1 MQAAEQRSLLSPKPV
16 LDKISN
22 PERESPQGPM
32 EVIIEVTIEGT
43 RRAQPLCKHTR
54 HRGLPL
60 LEWREQGGERALRMH
75 DVIRVE
81 PKIGRPKTQARA
93 KLA

>member
-1 MQAAEQRSLLSPKPV
+1 MEAAEQRALLSSKPV

-22 PERESPQGPM
+22 SERESPQGPM
-32 EVIIEVTIEGT
+32 EVTIEGT
-43 RRAQPLCKHTR
+43 RRAQPLRKRAR
-54 HRGLPL
+54 HRGAPL
-60 LEWREQGGERALRMH
+60 LEWREQGGERAFRMH